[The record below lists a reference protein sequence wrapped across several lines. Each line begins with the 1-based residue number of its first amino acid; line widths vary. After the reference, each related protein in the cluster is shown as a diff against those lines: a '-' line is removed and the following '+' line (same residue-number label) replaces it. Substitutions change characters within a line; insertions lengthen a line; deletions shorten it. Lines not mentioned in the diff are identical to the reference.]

1 MVREAP
7 VPEEDIQLRQKLAR
21 TALSVAILVLAVLAA
36 RWTVRAAMSRAYR
49 ASRDVGA
56 PEMPFAPSPR
66 VYSLSALVPAELRVN
81 LAGLVVRRR
90 AERLGMPYSLAVDV
104 AEEKAES
111 AGWERLDDENAL
123 TIKNL
128 SGMERVYKTPE
139 GSIVLREVRAIMGN
153 DSLMED
159 FVIPAEMI
167 PAPDEQT
174 TPDVLARRSAAHV
187 KELMPPVVRDVVA
200 GSPLFTELVER
211 GGGAALII
219 HCVAE
224 TSVADATRS
233 IETAARTSGWAKAQ
247 NPLAGLKGAPAAAE
261 SWTKGNLTFYF
272 EVVPRPAGGGCDV
285 NYRFTDDEV
294 FISKERK

>member
-1 MVREAP
+1 M
-7 VPEEDIQLRQKLAR
+7 RQKIAR
-21 TALSVAILVLAVLAA
+21 TALSVAIVVFAVFAV

-49 ASRDVGA
+49 ANRDVCA

-81 LAGLVVRRR
+81 LAGLVVRRH
-90 AERLGMPYSLAVDV
+90 AERLGMPYDLAVDV
-104 AEEKAES
+104 AAERAES

-128 SGMERVYKTPE
+128 SGMERLYRTPE
-139 GSIVLREVRAIMGN
+139 GSIVLREVRAIMGD

-174 TPDVLARRSAAHV
+174 TPDVLARRSAVHV
-187 KELMPPVVRDVVA
+187 KELMPPVVRDVVI
-200 GSPLFTELVER
+200 GSPLFTELIDR
-211 GGGAALII
+211 GGGAALIV
-219 HCVAE
+219 HCIAE
-224 TSVADATRS
+224 TSAADATRA
-233 IETAARTSGWAKAQ
+233 ITDAAAKSGWTRGR
-247 NPLAGLKGAPAAAE
+247 NPLAGIKGAPTGGAE

-272 EVVPRPAGGGCDV
+272 EVVPRPVGGGCDV
-285 NYRFTDDEV
+285 DYRFTDDEV

>member
-1 MVREAP
+1 M
-7 VPEEDIQLRQKLAR
+7 RQKFAR
-21 TALSVAILVLAVLAA
+21 TALSVAIVVLAVFAV
-36 RWTVRAAMSRAYR
+36 RWTVRATMSRAYR
-49 ASRDVGA
+49 ASCDVGA
-56 PEMPFAPSPR
+56 PEMPVVQTPR
-66 VYSLSALVPAELRVN
+66 VYSLSAIVPAELHVN
-81 LAGLVVRRR
+81 LAGLAVRRH
-90 AERLGMPYSLAVDV
+90 AERLGMPYELAVDV
-104 AEEKAES
+104 AAERAES

-139 GSIVLREVRAIMGN
+139 GSIVLREVRAIRGN

-174 TPDVLARRSAAHV
+174 TPDVLARRSAAQV
-187 KELMPPVVRDVVA
+187 KEQMPSVVRDVIV
-200 GSPLFTELVER
+200 GSPLFTELIER
-211 GGGAALII
+211 GGGAALIV

-224 TSVADATRS
+224 TSAADASRS
-233 IETAARTSGWAKAQ
+233 IAAAAMKFGWAKVQ

-272 EVVPRPAGGGCDV
+272 EVVPRPVGGGCDV
-285 NYRFTDDEV
+285 DYRFTDDEV

>member
-1 MVREAP
+1 M
-7 VPEEDIQLRQKLAR
+7 RQKIAR
-21 TALSVAILVLAVLAA
+21 TALSVAIVVLAVLAV
-36 RWTVRAAMSRAYR
+36 RWTVRTAMSRAYR
-49 ASRDVGA
+49 VGRDVSA
-56 PEMPFAPSPR
+56 PEMPVVQAPR
-66 VYSLSALVPAELRVN
+66 THSLSALLPPELHVN
-81 LAGLVVRRR
+81 LAGLAVRRH
-90 AERLGMPYSLAVDV
+90 AERLRMPFSLAVDV
-104 AEEKAES
+104 AEEKAAS

-123 TIKNL
+123 TVKNL

-139 GSIVLREVRAIMGN
+139 GSIVLREVRAIKGD

-187 KELMPPVVRDVVA
+187 KELMPSLVRDVIV
-200 GSPLFTELVER
+200 GSPLFTELIER
-211 GGGAALII
+211 GSGAALLV

-224 TSVADATRS
+224 TPAADASRAISVA
-233 IETAARTSGWAKAQ
+233 AAKSGWTKEI
-247 NPLAGLKGAPAAAE
+247 NPLAGVKGAPMYTE

-272 EVVPRPAGGGCDV
+272 EVVSRLEGGGCDV

-294 FISKERK
+294 FISMKGNNDEN

>member
-1 MVREAP
+1 M
-7 VPEEDIQLRQKLAR
+7 RQKIAR
-21 TALSVAILVLAVLAA
+21 TALSVAIVVLAVFAV

-49 ASRDVGA
+49 ANRDVCA

-81 LAGLVVRRR
+81 LAGLVVRRH
-90 AERLGMPYSLAVDV
+90 AERLGMPYDLAVDV
-104 AEEKAES
+104 AEEKAAS
-111 AGWERLDDENAL
+111 AGWERLDEENAL

-139 GSIVLREVRAIMGN
+139 GSIVLREVRAIRGD

-159 FVIPAEMI
+159 FLIPAEMI

-187 KELMPPVVRDVVA
+187 KELMPPVVRDVVI

-211 GGGAALII
+211 GGGAALIV
-219 HCVAE
+219 HCVVE
-224 TSVADATRS
+224 TSAADATRS
-233 IETAARTSGWAKAQ
+233 IEASARKSGWAKAL
-247 NPLAGLKGAPAAAE
+247 NPLAGVKGAPATAE

-285 NYRFTDDEV
+285 DYRFTDDEV
-294 FISKERK
+294 FISKKGNNDEN